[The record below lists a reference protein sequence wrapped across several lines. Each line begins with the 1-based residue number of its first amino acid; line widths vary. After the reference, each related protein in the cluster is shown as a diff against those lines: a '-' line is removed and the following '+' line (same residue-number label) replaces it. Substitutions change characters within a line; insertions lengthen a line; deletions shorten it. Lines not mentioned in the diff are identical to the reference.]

1 MMESWDNL
9 EAILPWFLLRCGAAV
24 LCGALI
30 CVERELKRKPAGFRT
45 NILICLGSAIY
56 MAIGLLVSGDR
67 PAGESDPTRVAAQV
81 VTGIGFIGAGT
92 IIQSGRQVTGLTSA
106 ATIWVVASI
115 GLVAG
120 AGYPVLAV
128 VSAILVVI
136 TLAALRRLEDRFFE
150 RGPDDYRAHDD
161 RQTPNSTG

>member
-9 EAILPWFLLRCGAAV
+9 AAILPWFLLRCGAAV
-24 LCGALI
+24 LCGGLI
-30 CVERELKRKPAGFRT
+30 GVERELRRKPAGFRT
-45 NILICLGSAIY
+45 NILICLGSTIY
-56 MAIGLLVSGDR
+56 MAVGLLVTGDR
-67 PAGESDPTRVAAQV
+67 AAGESDPARVAAQV

-92 IIQSGRQVTGLTSA
+92 IIQSGTHVTGLTSA

-128 VSAILVVI
+128 LSAILVVI
-136 TLAALRRLEDRFFE
+136 TLAMLGRLEARFFE
-150 RGPDDYRAHDD
+150 HGADDYRSHED
-161 RQTPNSTG
+161 RR